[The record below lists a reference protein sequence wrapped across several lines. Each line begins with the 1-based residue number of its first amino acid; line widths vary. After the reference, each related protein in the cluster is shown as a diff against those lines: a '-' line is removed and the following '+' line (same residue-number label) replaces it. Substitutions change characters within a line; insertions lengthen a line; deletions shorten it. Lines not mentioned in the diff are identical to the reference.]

1 MRIERSAGPAA
12 APAGQRAARGG
23 FRLPDAAPEPAAT
36 RAATSVAA
44 PTPGLVVL
52 REDDRRRRDARARQR
67 ATALLDELA
76 LLQRALLNGSADPA
90 ALERLAALAEGEDA
104 ADPALAA
111 ILAAVALRARIEL
124 ARREAGVT
132 VNER

>member
-1 MRIERSAGPAA
+1 MRIERQAGPAA
-12 APAGQRAARGG
+12 APPGQRVTRGG
-23 FRLPDAAPEPAAT
+23 FRLPDAAPEAAAA

-44 PTPGLVVL
+44 PAPGLLAL

-67 ATALLDELA
+67 ASALLDELA
-76 LLQRALLNGSADPA
+76 LLQLALLNGSADSA
-90 ALERLAALAEGEDA
+90 ALERLAALAEGGDA

-124 ARREAGVT
+124 VRREAGAAVT
-132 VNER
+132 EQ